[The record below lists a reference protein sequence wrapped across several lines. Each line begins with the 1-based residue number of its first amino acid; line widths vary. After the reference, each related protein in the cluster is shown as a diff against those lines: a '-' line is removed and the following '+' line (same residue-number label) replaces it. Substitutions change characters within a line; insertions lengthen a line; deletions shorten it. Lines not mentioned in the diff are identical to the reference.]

1 MFIRVKKKSDDK
13 FSVQLVESVRDK
25 GLVRQKILRHLGVA
39 HNKQEVETLK
49 EVGRII
55 QAQIEDERQP
65 KLFSPQEMTHMAN
78 RHKNDESKD
87 GPLMVDLKK
96 ISEEARH
103 ITGIHDVYGK
113 VFDELGFGTIL
124 NNPARKVFAQRVIKE
139 LVLARIACPSSKR
152 NTVIQLEVDF
162 GVNLNLDS
170 VYNVLDLIDDK
181 TIERLKEKNAS
192 VIRTIFDNKLD
203 VIFFDCTTL
212 YFESFSE
219 DDLRRNGFSKDLKFN
234 QPQVVL
240 ALMVT
245 KGGLPIGYEVFPGN
259 TYEGHTL
266 VPAITKL
273 KEKYSIDRIVFVA
286 DSALLSKDNLDFF
299 KKNNFHYIIGARLK
313 GQKKSLV
320 QEILNHANYKKIQ
333 GDDDRKIAVF
343 KPNNTDM
350 LIVSH
355 SKKRMRKD
363 AYDREKAIESLRKK
377 LKKIKSPKQY
387 LSNYGYK
394 KFLKIEGES
403 DISLDESKIEESAK
417 WDGLH
422 GVISNIDW
430 MCPHEIL
437 AQYKGLWQVEESFR
451 ISKHD
456 LRIRPIFHW
465 KDRRVK
471 AHLAICFMAFCCV
484 RFLEFRTRAQFK
496 KLSPE
501 VIRRELLHVQASL
514 LYDHKNKK
522 KYILPS
528 KRSKTATKLYQIMD
542 VPYQAVPHEV

>member
-1 MFIRVKKKSDDK
+1 MFIRVKKKSNDK
-13 FSVQLVESVRDK
+13 FSVQLVESIRNK
-25 GLVRQKILRHLGVA
+25 GLVQQKILRHLGVA

-55 QAQIEDERQP
+55 QAQIEEERQP
-65 KLFSPQEMTHMAN
+65 KLFSPQEMACITAKL
-78 RHKNDESKD
+78 KNDESED
-87 GPLMVDLKK
+87 VPLMVNLKK
-96 ISEEARH
+96 VSEEARH
-103 ITGIHDVYGK
+103 ITGIHDIYGK
-113 VFDELGFGTIL
+113 VFDELGFGSIL
-124 NNPARKVFAQRVIKE
+124 SNPARKIFAHRVIKE

-152 NTVIQLEVDF
+152 DTVNKLEADF

-170 VYNVLDLIDDK
+170 VYKVLDLIDDK
-181 TIERLKEKNAS
+181 AIERLKEKNTNI
-192 VIRTIFDNKLD
+192 IRTLFDNKLD

-219 DDLRRNGFSKDLKFN
+219 DDLRKNGYSKDLKFN
-234 QPQVVL
+234 QPQVIL

-245 KGGLPIGYEVFPGN
+245 KEGLPIGYEVFPGN

-266 VPAITKL
+266 APAITKL

-286 DSALLSKDNLDFF
+286 DSGLMNKDNLGFF

-313 GQKKSLV
+313 GQKKSLK
-320 QEILNHANYKKIQ
+320 QEILNHANYKEIK
-333 GDDDRKIAVF
+333 DDEDRKIAIF
-343 KPNNTDM
+343 KLNNIDR

-355 SKKRMRKD
+355 SEKRSRKD
-363 AYDREKAIESLRKK
+363 AHEREKAIESLRKK
-377 LKKIKSPKQY
+377 LDAIKSPKQY

-394 KFLKIEGES
+394 KFLKVEGKS

-430 MCPHEIL
+430 MSPHEIS

-465 KDRRVK
+465 KESRIK
-471 AHLAICFMAFCCV
+471 AHLALCFMAFCCV
-484 RFLEFRTRAQFK
+484 RFLEFRTKAQFK

-514 LYDHKNKK
+514 LYDHENKK
-522 KYILPS
+522 KYLLPS
-528 KRSKTATKLYQIMD
+528 KRSKTAAKLYQIMN
-542 VPYQAVPHEV
+542 VPYRAVPHTV